1 MYKLKTTPADF
12 IVREISNVQIKYS
25 GKYIYFTLTKEN
37 KNTFDVLQQISQ
49 ILHVPLN
56 NIGYAGTKDKHAI
69 TEQICSV
76 HGASRK
82 SLEKIE
88 LQGIE
93 IKFVG
98 YGNDPISLGDLEANT
113 FEIVVRNIGP
123 GIHVQQ
129 KDYFINYFDE
139 QRFSRNNVDV
149 GRAIVKK
156 DFAKAVKLVDNERCR
171 EHIRDC
177 PTDNVGALKK
187 LPKKLLLLYVHA
199 YQSYMWNE
207 AVVRYLKQQ
216 EKKVKK
222 LKYSVGEFVFVDNL
236 KNFESVEI
244 PLVGF
249 FTELDQIDDNITLI
263 IEEIMQ
269 EEEIIQQD
277 FIIKQIPN
285 LSVEGT
291 MRKIVEKIDNLVISN
306 VEEDELHEGKKKV
319 TLTFSL
325 TKGNYATM
333 VVKQILL
340 N

>member
-1 MYKLKTTPADF
+1 M
-12 IVREISNVQIKYS
+12 
-25 GKYIYFTLTKEN
+25 
-37 KNTFDVLQQISQ
+37 
-49 ILHVPLN
+49 
-56 NIGYAGTKDKHAI
+56 
-69 TEQICSV
+69 
-76 HGASRK
+76 
-82 SLEKIE
+82 
-88 LQGIE
+88 
-93 IKFVG
+93 FV
-98 YGNDPISLGDLEANT
+98 Y
-113 FEIVVRNIGP
+113 
-123 GIHVQQ
+123 
-129 KDYFINYFDE
+129 
-139 QRFSRNNVDV
+139 
-149 GRAIVKK
+149 
-156 DFAKAVKLVDNERCR
+156 
-171 EHIRDC
+171 
-177 PTDNVGALKK
+177 
-187 LPKKLLLLYVHA
+187 
-199 YQSYMWNE
+199 
-207 AVVRYLKQQ
+207 
-216 EKKVKK
+216 
-222 LKYSVGEFVFVDNL
+222 NL
-236 KNFESVEI
+236 KNFESLEI